1 MNAMPLSKPLAFSP
15 QLSKFADSS
24 PPPSPPSP
32 PTLPNRIRKHIL
44 PLDEREEQKCP
55 HHHFERKCR
64 IQGCSAPQAC
74 WIWRNHLYSSPPT
87 IPPPPQLFPPF
98 PLGCRW
104 IRPLL
109 NFFFFSGSSSPSS
122 LPGPV
127 SGMRHCAQLRE
138 LICRGREIRSAQALC
153 RYNQKTSA
161 QAAGSFQI

>member
-1 MNAMPLSKPLAFSP
+1 MQCHYPNLWHSH
-15 QLSKFADSS
+15 DSS
-24 PPPSPPSP
+24 ANLQILHPPSPPSP

-64 IQGCSAPQAC
+64 IQECSAPQDC
-74 WIWRNHLYSSPPT
+74 WIWRNHLYSSPPH
-87 IPPPPQLFPPF
+87 PPTPAFSPLSSWLQMDPSLF
-98 PLGCRW
+98 L
-104 IRPLL
+104 I
-109 NFFFFSGSSSPSS
+109 FFFFFCSSSPSS
-122 LPGPV
+122 LAGPV

-161 QAAGSFQI
+161 QAAGSSFQI